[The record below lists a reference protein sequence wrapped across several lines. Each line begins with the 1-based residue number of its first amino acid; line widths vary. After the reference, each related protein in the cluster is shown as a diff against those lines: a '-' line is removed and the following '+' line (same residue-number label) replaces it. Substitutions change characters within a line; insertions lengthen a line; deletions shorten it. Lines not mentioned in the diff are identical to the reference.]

1 MTILNKIF
9 YTLKNLST
17 TNSKPVLY
25 KDIML
30 RVNIIAESEEEKANI
45 ILNVVEILEKE
56 IIIKN
61 K

>member
-45 ILNVVEILEKE
+45 ILDVVEILEKE